1 MTAIKNINKTNEK
14 KLRVGIAGYG
24 IVGKRRRKF
33 IDQHPNLLTVAISD
47 IKYKNNDILIDGVR
61 CYKDYKKLINQ
72 EIDILFVCLPNKHAP
87 AATILGINHDIHVFC
102 EKPPG
107 KTVEDIKNVI
117 KAEKLHPNVK
127 LKYGFNHRY
136 HDSISDAK
144 KIIESKKF
152 GSILNFRGVYGK
164 SMIIP
169 FTGEWRSRR
178 SDAGGGILLDQ
189 GIHMLDMLLFFSSKF
204 VKVYSFISN
213 NYWKHNV
220 EDNAYIMMQDMKG
233 RVAMLHSSA
242 TEWEHKFRLEITLEK
257 ALIELSGIL
266 SSSKSYGEEKL
277 TIIEKNNHKTKKTKA
292 IIRKYKVDNSWK
304 KEINEFY
311 DIIKKNKKIVNGNSQ
326 DALNVMKLIYKIY
339 KSDKVWKNKFKIN

>member
-1 MTAIKNINKTNEK
+1 M
-14 KLRVGIAGYG
+14 
-24 IVGKRRRKF
+24 
-33 IDQHPNLLTVAISD
+33 
-47 IKYKNNDILIDGVR
+47 
-61 CYKDYKKLINQ
+61 
-72 EIDILFVCLPNKHAP
+72 
-87 AATILGINHDIHVFC
+87 
-102 EKPPG
+102 
-107 KTVEDIKNVI
+107 
-117 KAEKLHPNVK
+117 KAEKLHPSVK

-152 GSILNFRGVYGK
+152 GSIINFRGVYGK

-169 FTGEWRSRR
+169 FTGEWRSKR

-204 VKVYSFISN
+204 DKVYSFISN
-213 NYWKHNV
+213 NYWNHNV
-220 EDNAYIMMQDMKG
+220 EDNAYIMMQDKKG

-277 TIIEKNNHKTKKTKA
+277 TIIEL
-292 IIRKYKVDNSWK
+292 
-304 KEINEFY
+304 
-311 DIIKKNKKIVNGNSQ
+311 NK
-326 DALNVMKLIYKIY
+326 
-339 KSDKVWKNKFKIN
+339 